1 MRILHVIRSL
11 HKAGAE
17 KLCVDI
23 CMALHKRTEIEVL
36 LVSMSPVNQFEKLT
50 EKLPFQV
57 INSKV
62 YPSILGKSSI
72 DIEEF
77 EAVVEEFKPD
87 IIHSHLFW
95 SELVSRHKIF
105 PNVKYVTHCHDNM
118 VELNRFS
125 FQVLFSKSKFTR
137 YFERMWMMKRYKNCA
152 NNFLAISKDTQ
163 DYFTQILPGLL
174 KSNVTLLPNAIDFN
188 TYERPNDVH
197 EKSEDTLKLINIGR
211 FATYKNQQF
220 LIDVFEILSI
230 KISKI
235 ELHFYG
241 EGECWEEVKKKAA
254 KFKDRIFFHGNVDN
268 IPERLWDANMYVH
281 SAYYE
286 PYGLVLLEAMAA
298 GLPVITLD
306 GKGNR
311 DLIAQGENGYILAEQ
326 NANQFAEL
334 VLKLWSDK
342 QLYHKMASNAVDFA
356 RKYDISEYTDKL
368 VNYYRKLLN

>member
-17 KLCVDI
+17 KLCIDI
-23 CMALHKRTEIEVL
+23 CLALHQRIDIEVL

-50 EKLPFQV
+50 GELPFQV

-72 DIEEF
+72 NIEEF
-77 EAVVEEFKPD
+77 EAVVNEFKPD

-105 PNVKYVTHCHDNM
+105 PNVRYVTHCHDNM
-118 VELNRFS
+118 VEFNRFS
-125 FQVLFSKSKFTR
+125 FQFLFSKSKFTR
-137 YFERMWMMKRYKNCA
+137 YFERIWMMKRYKKCA

-163 DYFTQILPGLL
+163 DYFTQILPDSL
-174 KSNVTLLPNAIDFN
+174 KSNVTLLPNAIDFK
-188 TYERPNDVH
+188 TYERPINFLQ
-197 EKSEDTLKLINIGR
+197 KSQNTLKLINVGR
-211 FATYKNQQF
+211 FANYKNQQF
-220 LIDVFEILSI
+220 LIDVFEILLT
-230 KISKI
+230 KISNI

-241 EGECWEEVKKKAA
+241 EGECWEEVKKKAVP
-254 KFKDRIFFHGNVDN
+254 FKDRIFFHGNVDN
-268 IPERLWDANMYVH
+268 IPESLWDADMYVH

-298 GLPVITLD
+298 SLPVITLD

-311 DLIAQGENGYILAEQ
+311 DLIEQGENGYILDEQ
-326 NANQFAEL
+326 DANQFAEL
-334 VLKLWSDK
+334 IITLWTDK
-342 QLYHKMASNAVDFA
+342 HLYKKIAINGVDFA

>member
-1 MRILHVIRSL
+1 
-11 HKAGAE
+11 
-17 KLCVDI
+17 
-23 CMALHKRTEIEVL
+23 
-36 LVSMSPVNQFEKLT
+36 MSTVNQFEKLT
-50 EKLPFQV
+50 EKLPFRV

-62 YPSILGKSSI
+62 FPSILGKNSI

-77 EAVVEEFKPD
+77 EALVEEFKPD

-95 SELVSRHKIF
+95 SELLSRQKIF

-118 VELNRFS
+118 LELNRFS

-137 YFERMWMMKRYKNCA
+137 YFERIWMMKRYKKCA
-152 NNFLAISKDTQ
+152 NNFLTISKDTQ
-163 DYFTQILPGLL
+163 DYFTQILPDSL
-174 KSNVTLLPNAIDFN
+174 KGNVTLLPNAIDFK

-220 LIDVFEILSI
+220 LIDVFEILST
-230 KISKI
+230 KINVI
-235 ELHFYG
+235 ELHFCG
-241 EGECWEEVKKKAA
+241 EGECLEKVKKKAA
-254 KFKDRIFFHGNVDN
+254 PFEDQIFFHGNVDD
-268 IPERLWDANMYVH
+268 IPKRLWDADMYVH

-298 GLPVITLD
+298 GLPVISLD

-311 DLIAQGENGYILAEQ
+311 DLIDQGENGFLVAEQ

-334 VLKLWSDK
+334 IIKLWTYK
-342 QLYHKMASNAVDFA
+342 QLYYKIATNAVDFA
-356 RKYDISEYTDKL
+356 RKYDISEYTDNL
-368 VNYYRKLLN
+368 VNYYHKLLK

>member
-1 MRILHVIRSL
+1 
-11 HKAGAE
+11 
-17 KLCVDI
+17 
-23 CMALHKRTEIEVL
+23 
-36 LVSMSPVNQFEKLT
+36 
-50 EKLPFQV
+50 
-57 INSKV
+57 
-62 YPSILGKSSI
+62 
-72 DIEEF
+72 
-77 EAVVEEFKPD
+77 
-87 IIHSHLFW
+87 
-95 SELVSRHKIF
+95 
-105 PNVKYVTHCHDNM
+105 M

-137 YFERMWMMKRYKNCA
+137 YFERIWMMKRYKKCA
-152 NNFLAISKDTQ
+152 NNFLTISKNTQ
-163 DYFTQILPGLL
+163 DYFTQILPESL
-174 KSNVTLLPNAIDFN
+174 KSNVTLLPNAIDFK
-188 TYERPNDVH
+188 TYERPVNVH
-197 EKSEDTLKLINIGR
+197 EKSQNSLKLINIGR

-220 LIDVFEILSI
+220 LIDVFKILST

-326 NANQFAEL
+326 DANEFAEL
-334 VLKLWSDK
+334 IIEVWSDK

>member
-1 MRILHVIRSL
+1 
-11 HKAGAE
+11 
-17 KLCVDI
+17 
-23 CMALHKRTEIEVL
+23 
-36 LVSMSPVNQFEKLT
+36 MSPVNHFEKLT
-50 EKLPFQV
+50 ENLPVRV

-62 YPSILGKSSI
+62 FPSILRKNI
-72 DIEEF
+72 VEITEF
-77 EAVVEEFKPD
+77 ETVVDEFKPD

-95 SELVSRHKIF
+95 SELVSRQRIF

-118 VELNRFS
+118 TELKRFS
-125 FQVLFSKSKFTR
+125 LQVLFSKSKFTR
-137 YFERMWMMKRYKNCA
+137 YFERIWMIKRYEKCA
-152 NNFLAISKDTQ
+152 NNFLVISKNTQ
-163 DYFTQILPGLL
+163 DYFTQILPDSL
-174 KSNVTLLPNAIDFN
+174 KSNVTLLPNAIDFK
-188 TYERPNDVH
+188 TYERRINVH
-197 EKSEDTLKLINIGR
+197 KKSQNTLKLINIGR

-220 LIDVFEILSI
+220 LIDVFEILST
-230 KISKI
+230 KISNI

-241 EGECWEEVKKKAA
+241 EGECWEAVKKKAA
-254 KFKDRIFFHGNVDN
+254 TYEDQIFFHGNVDN

-311 DLIAQGENGYILAEQ
+311 DLIEQGENGFLVAEQ

-334 VLKLWSDK
+334 IITLWTDK

-368 VNYYRKLLN
+368 VNYYRELLN

>member
-23 CMALHKRTEIEVL
+23 CLALHQRTDIEVL
-36 LVSMSPVNQFEKLT
+36 LVSMSPINDFEKLT
-50 EKLPFQV
+50 KNLPLRI

-62 YPSILGKSSI
+62 FPSILKKNVV
-72 DIEEF
+72 DIKEF
-77 EAVVEEFKPD
+77 EAVVNEFKPD

-95 SELVSRHKIF
+95 SELLSRHKIF
-105 PNVKYVTHCHDNM
+105 PNIQYVTHCHDNM
-118 VELNRFS
+118 VELNKFS
-125 FQVLFSKSKFTR
+125 SQVLFTKSKFTCF
-137 YFERMWMMKRYKNCA
+137 FERIWIMKRYKRCA
-152 NNFLAISKDTQ
+152 NNFLTISKDTQ
-163 DYFTQILPGLL
+163 EYFIKILPDSL
-174 KSNVTLLPNAIDFN
+174 KSNVKLLPNAIDYK
-188 TYERPNDVH
+188 TYERPVNLH
-197 EKSEDTLKLINIGR
+197 EKSQNTLKLINIGR

-220 LIDVFEILSI
+220 LIDVFEILSN
-230 KISKI
+230 KISNI
-235 ELHFYG
+235 ELHFCG
-241 EGECWEEVKKKAA
+241 EGECWEEVKKKAVP
-254 KFKDRIFFHGNVDN
+254 FKNRIFFHGNVDN
-268 IPERLWDANMYVH
+268 IPERLWDTDLYVH

-311 DLIAQGENGYILAEQ
+311 DLIEQGENGFLLAEQ

-334 VLKLWSDK
+334 IIKLWSDK

-368 VNYYRKLLN
+368 VDYYKQLLN